1 MDHVLQLSLSD
12 VMGRGAPI
20 WAATTTSSPA
30 FCRPRKSPQRYF
42 PLSPTQPTPAT
53 TALSI
58 YVVSQNQHII
68 LSGGWNLWSDFKHRV
83 LHPIWMYGSESSW
96 IQTKSGAKSPFG
108 KLHFITCTPL
118 CYRKS
123 PKKSIRYHRSK
134 NKNLPY
140 ILILSTCYTFFTTT
154 KTAKVNL
161 PTELVTIFRRLYFVD
176 EILTSLAN
184 RISLRNNAL
193 SSSDFLKT
201 TWEVKHRG
209 GWAKWPCPHFDNTI
223 TQILTMHRSTHHTDP
238 YNTQI

>member
-1 MDHVLQLSLSD
+1 
-12 VMGRGAPI
+12 
-20 WAATTTSSPA
+20 
-30 FCRPRKSPQRYF
+30 
-42 PLSPTQPTPAT
+42 
-53 TALSI
+53 
-58 YVVSQNQHII
+58 
-68 LSGGWNLWSDFKHRV
+68 
-83 LHPIWMYGSESSW
+83 MYGSESSW
-96 IQTKSGAKSPFG
+96 IQIQSGTKSPFG

-123 PKKSIRYHRSK
+123 TKKSIRYHRSK